1 MAGLY
6 FLGIVLAILAALLFK
21 GTLFQGEAVPFVM
34 ELPNYRMPGA
44 KNTLQLLWEKS
55 RDFLQKAF
63 SVILLATIV
72 VWFLQ
77 SFGPSLDYVTDSS
90 DSLMAMVSG
99 LLAPLFAPLGL
110 GDWRIVTALISGF
123 MAKESVV
130 STLQVLFGGSVASVM
145 TPLAALCMLIFCLL
159 YTPCVAAVAS
169 IRRELGG
176 RWAVGVVFFQ
186 CAVAYL
192 AAFLAHII
200 GMLC

>member
-1 MAGLY
+1 
-6 FLGIVLAILAALLFK
+6 
-21 GTLFQGEAVPFVM
+21 
-34 ELPNYRMPGA
+34 
-44 KNTLQLLWEKS
+44 
-55 RDFLQKAF
+55 
-63 SVILLATIV
+63 
-72 VWFLQ
+72 
-77 SFGPSLDYVTDSS
+77 
-90 DSLMAMVSG
+90 MAMVSG
-99 LLAPLFAPLGL
+99 LLAPLFALLGL

-200 GMLC
+200 GMLCGMV